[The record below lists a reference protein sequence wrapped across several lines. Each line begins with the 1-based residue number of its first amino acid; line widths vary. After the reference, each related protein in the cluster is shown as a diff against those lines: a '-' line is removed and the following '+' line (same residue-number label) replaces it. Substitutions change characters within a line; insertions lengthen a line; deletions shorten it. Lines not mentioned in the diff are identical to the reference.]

1 MLTLITYFQKVWIQL
16 KDKHDEVKKKNFVFV
31 FFFFSPKFLL
41 LKYRKKSLSP
51 NKKAFQQDTIYK
63 FRTSVK
69 QCSLVVLCIN
79 ERANQHI
86 KI

>member
-16 KDKHDEVKKKNFVFV
+16 KDKHDEVKKKKKESW
-31 FFFFSPKFLL
+31 FFFSLKFLL

-51 NKKAFQQDTIYK
+51 NNKASQQDTIYK